1 MRRYVSHVVVGA
13 IYHPPDADGMAMTS
27 HILGCLDTVAR
38 DHPQAGVVLLGDFNR
53 LKDTALLS
61 YPLRQVVRSP
71 TRENAILDKI
81 YTNLQDWYERPVVL
95 PNIGNSDHRAVFM
108 EPSYRDK
115 IAAKRG
121 EEVTVVVRSQDSN
134 GKALLAQAIENV
146 NWRPLYA
153 MQTCDEMVTHFYSTV
168 TGLVDYYL
176 PLLTVKR
183 HTADKPWVTDQFR
196 RLIRCRQNAWRNGE
210 MVRFKAL
217 RNKIQRLARQLRRKF
232 YARRMQGLRTSN
244 PRNWWR
250 TVKQLT
256 GQQSRSSQPL
266 SALAN
271 QLHDGDLSALASSV
285 NVFFQQV
292 AADLGPLSIDVPP
305 PPPDFPSEFDISR
318 AAVEAKLRNIDVYK
332 APGPD
337 GLPNWILRDFSAQL
351 AGPVC
356 AIFNAS
362 VREGFVPTR
371 WKEANVIPV
380 PKVQPPRSIESD
392 LRPISLT
399 ATLGK
404 LLESFVGAWIL
415 QRIEDQLDGRQYG
428 ALKRRST
435 THALVDMLHH
445 WHSATD
451 QGQSIRTVFIDFA
464 KAFDHVDHNILVAK
478 LLAFGLPDTIIRWMC
493 DFLRGRRQRV
503 KIGEFYSEWL
513 EMVAGMPQ
521 GSFLGPLTFIVLID
535 SLRAACLTHKFVDDT
550 TVTEILNRRAT
561 SQMQTIIDDL
571 VEQATHTAMNVNG
584 KKTKE
589 MLVGT
594 VSRDP
599 PPPLMLGGATV
610 DRVTTFKL
618 LGVHVSDDL
627 RWQQH
632 VDAISSKAASRLW
645 FLRQLKRSG
654 APIEDLLCFYKTV
667 VRPVL
672 EYACPVWHSSLTKGQ
687 TNALE
692 SLQKRAMRIV
702 FGHGDY
708 QAATI
713 IADIDTLQT
722 RRETLSAKFFI
733 RNVLDNTS
741 CLNYL
746 LPERRDPEVISR
758 FRHPRT
764 YEITRTRTGHFQN
777 SYIPYCLANYQ

>member
-1 MRRYVSHVVVGA
+1 
-13 IYHPPDADGMAMTS
+13 
-27 HILGCLDTVAR
+27 
-38 DHPQAGVVLLGDFNR
+38 
-53 LKDTALLS
+53 
-61 YPLRQVVRSP
+61 
-71 TRENAILDKI
+71 
-81 YTNLQDWYERPVVL
+81 
-95 PNIGNSDHRAVFM
+95 
-108 EPSYRDK
+108 
-115 IAAKRG
+115 
-121 EEVTVVVRSQDSN
+121 VRSQDSN

-146 NWRPLYA
+146 DWRPLYA
-153 MQTCDEMVTHFYSTV
+153 MQACDEMVTHFYSTV

-196 RLIRCRQNAWRNGE
+196 RLIRCRQNSWRNGE
-210 MVRFKAL
+210 MAKFRAL
-217 RNKIQRLARQLRRKF
+217 RNKIQRLTRQLRRKF
-232 YARRMQGLRTSN
+232 YARRMAGLRTSN

-250 TVKQLT
+250 GVKELT
-256 GQQSRSSQPL
+256 GQKSRSSQPL

-271 QLHDGDLSALASSV
+271 QLHDGDMSALASSV
-285 NVFFQQV
+285 NSFFQHV
-292 AADLGPLSIDVPP
+292 AADLHPLSIDAP
-305 PPPDFPSEFDISR
+305 PPPDFSSEFDISR
-318 AAVEAKLRNIDVYK
+318 AAVEAKLRHINVHK

-337 GLPNWILRDFSAQL
+337 GLPNWVLRDFSAQL

-380 PKVQPPRSIESD
+380 PKVQPPMSIESD

-415 QRIEDQLDGRQYG
+415 ERIENQLDGRQYG

-445 WHSATD
+445 WNSATD
-451 QGQSIRTVFIDFA
+451 QGQSVRIVFIDFA
-464 KAFDHVDHNILVAK
+464 KAFDHVDHSILVAK

-503 KIGEFYSEWL
+503 KIGDFYSEWL

-535 SLRAACLTHKFVDDT
+535 TLRAACLTHKFVDDT
-550 TVTEILNRRAT
+550 TLTEVVNRRAT
-561 SQMQTIIDDL
+561 SQMQATVYDL
-571 VEQATHTAMNVNG
+571 VEQATQNAMNVNG

-594 VSRDP
+594 VARDP
-599 PPPLMLGGATV
+599 PPLLMLGGATV
-610 DRVTTFKL
+610 DRVSTFKL
-618 LGVHVSDDL
+618 LGVHIADDL
-627 RWQQH
+627 RWQHH

-654 APIEDLLCFYKTV
+654 ASIEDLLCFYKTV

-672 EYACPVWHSSLTKGQ
+672 EYACPVWHSSLTQGQ
-687 TNALE
+687 TKALE
-692 SLQKRAMRIV
+692 SLQKRAMRII
-702 FGHGDY
+702 FSHGDY

-713 IADIDTLQT
+713 IAGIDTLQT
-722 RRETLSAKFFI
+722 RRETLSAKFFYNSI
-733 RNVLDNTS
+733 LDNTS
-741 CLNYL
+741 CLHYL
-746 LPERRDPEVISR
+746 LPPSRDTEIIAR
-758 FRHPRT
+758 LRHPTT
-764 YEITRTRTGHFQN
+764 YETIRARTARFQK
-777 SYIPYCLANYQ
+777 SFIPYCLANYQ